1 MVVLKVLVDFD
12 DHLVS
17 GEEFLGQY
25 KSEFRI
31 DFSLK
36 SYL

>member
-1 MVVLKVLVDFD
+1 MVVLKVLVEFD
-12 DHLVS
+12 DNLVS

-25 KSEFRI
+25 KAEFRI
-31 DFSLK
+31 DVGLK